1 MDTQH
6 SVQAHL
12 YHHFYSTHLHHELP
26 PIWQYRDLP
35 YQYSWSPGKHMIKVG
50 TVSMTDNGH
59 EANVEASGGG
69 LFYLLALE
77 STTVLAFS
85 IVCSS
90 EKSPT
95 DTQ

>member
-1 MDTQH
+1 
-6 SVQAHL
+6 
-12 YHHFYSTHLHHELP
+12 
-26 PIWQYRDLP
+26 
-35 YQYSWSPGKHMIKVG
+35 
-50 TVSMTDNGH
+50 MTDNGH